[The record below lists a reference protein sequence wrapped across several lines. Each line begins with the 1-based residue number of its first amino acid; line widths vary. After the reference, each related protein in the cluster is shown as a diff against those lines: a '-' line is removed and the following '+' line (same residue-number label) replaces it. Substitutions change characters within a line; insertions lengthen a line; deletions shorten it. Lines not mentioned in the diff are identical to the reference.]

1 MSIDAGREA
10 HLYLKR
16 VGETENAAHLT
27 VGQRRPNWFGHLNL
41 PAGSYEV
48 EAAAALRAI
57 DRSGALPRAGV
68 YVIVISVDEAT
79 GDVPTV
85 VNSDEWNALGHTGA
99 GVKVGV
105 IDAGFRRYSALGV
118 EVPAPAGEKCEPDEP
133 TDCLSAVD
141 ERASNRPSLQGTA
154 VAEAIHD
161 IAPDADLYLAAAS
174 SRGELSEAVDWM
186 TAQGVDVIN
195 MSLSWPWDGPPDG
208 SSPYENGVGV
218 LIDKAVRGGATWV
231 NSAGDRGRFAWS
243 GEYADADGDG
253 LIEFAP
259 GDETNS
265 FSGIALLTLEIRW
278 EDDWSGA
285 DTDLDLYVLDSLNR
299 VVASSRDYQTGFA
312 GHVPYESVTILA
324 PSGEVYRVVIHH
336 AAGRAPAW
344 VQMRDYTGTLNRYF
358 GFSFEHAGAGSV
370 SHPADG
376 DNPGMLAVGAAAWHD
391 MSELRPYSGRGPTAD
406 GRTKPDVVAADGEMS
421 IAYGAEF
428 ASTGQAAAHAAGM
441 AALLKGRYPD
451 MRPEQIARYLKDQA
465 SPRPETP
472 DGSLTVP
479 NNAWGY
485 GAARMPG
492 SPIEISGGQR
502 LRVSDTPDA
511 GDALGYSVAMSADG
525 NAAVAGAPTHDG
537 GGSSAGAAFV
547 FVKGEGGWSKTA
559 KLTSPDAAASH
570 RFGESVSISADGGF
584 IIVGSPGNAT
594 GRGAAYVFKKPAAG
608 WADTSAAAAKL
619 TARDGWNL
627 DQFGISVSM
636 SADGASVV
644 VGARG
649 DDSEKG
655 AAYVFTKPAA
665 GWRDSSGAAKLAAAD
680 GAARDLFGDSVSIS
694 GDGLTVVAGAPGQ
707 DDGKGAAYLF
717 AKPGAWWG
725 RALISSSIKLTDAD
739 GKPGAR
745 FGDSVSA
752 SANGGVIAVGAPANA
767 YEKGAAHVFVKPSG
781 GWASA
786 ASSIELTAADGE
798 YGGAFG
804 DSFGTT
810 VSVSGDGAKILVGAL
825 ENGES
830 QSGAYLFA
838 KPASGW
844 ASASASAIGV
854 NGLSDRR
861 GWSVSLNSDGS
872 AFAMGAPGA
881 DFGEGDVVFYEKIAG
896 GRYEGAIH
904 SLSGDN
910 GDLFGASVSVSED
923 MSAIA
928 VGARYRDDNGKDAGA
943 VYVFGKPTAGWTSAT
958 STPAKLT
965 ASDGAWRDRFG
976 ISVDVSDNGG
986 VIVVG
991 AHGDDSG
998 KGAAYVFT
1006 KPLAGWGTGAI
1017 TASAKLTASDGADFD
1032 RFGVSAAVSGDG
1044 GVVVVGA
1051 SDDDRKGAAYVFVK
1065 PAFGGWGTSPLTETA
1080 KLTASDG
1087 ATDDNFGVSVAIS
1100 ADGGGVAVGAPDHVV
1115 SAGVSS
1121 GAAYVFVKPS
1131 GGAWANSSTAAK
1143 LAPSDGAGRDMFGT
1157 SVSMSADGGIVAVGA
1172 PMDVFGTGAAYIF
1185 TKPETGW
1192 ETTTVAAKI
1201 AAHDGEPDDDFG
1213 ASVSLSADGGLAVV
1227 GSPRDNFYDSI
1238 VGSAYAFAKPEG
1250 GWASGVAGV
1259 KIIAPGANAVS
1270 SEFGAAAALGG
1281 DIIAIGAPG
1290 EDWHTGRAYA
1300 FEVGAV
1306 ERRAP
1311 PPTLTVTGPVA
1322 IVNEGG
1328 EAEFPVDMAPE
1339 SDETVSVEY
1348 RVSSGSSDSATPG
1361 ADYESASGALVFA
1374 PGETRKTVRV
1384 EVKTD
1389 AESESTE
1396 TFSLHL
1402 HAATGARIDA
1412 ASASATAAIANRDTP
1427 VLAVSRTALAFSLE
1441 ADDPANPTQT
1451 LSFDVWNA
1459 GVGSAAFSVSS
1470 DADWLTVSP
1479 ASETSAGAA
1488 DRKTV
1493 SATASAA
1500 GLSAGEYAAAITI
1513 SADGVT
1519 DAVARATLTVT
1530 PSQQPVAPVASDA
1543 PASTD
1548 GGSGGGS
1555 SGGGGGGGGA
1565 RRAPDPVI
1573 AFAPSA
1579 LSFIASAG
1587 GEDTAFTRRIEV
1599 WNAERGDMGFGVSS
1613 SASWLSFSP
1622 RREQSAGPGDR
1633 ITVSVTAN
1641 TANLEPGA
1649 HSAAITITQLRGEE
1663 ESATLQVTLTITG
1676 ADSTRMAVSPEFS
1689 ATVESPDASI
1699 RLYMPP
1705 GAASGR
1711 QEIQLRK
1718 LSAADF
1724 SAPAENERVALA
1736 VDLSAYR
1743 IGGTNPIAA
1752 SYPDGVDL
1760 RFALPAG
1767 EETACE
1773 DGEVRLYRVSGTA
1786 WTLLDHRCE
1795 TDAAGASWAITTLT
1809 GFSEYA
1815 MTLAEAAATPTPSPT
1830 PEPTAIPT
1838 PTPEPS
1844 PTPEPTLTV
1853 APVSSPTSTPTPE
1866 NTPSPTAAPVATP
1879 TYAPTPESTPTPTS
1893 TPSPTAIPAPSP
1905 SPTAAPVASPAFT
1918 PTPENTPTP
1927 TVAPVATP
1935 TSTPTPENT
1944 PTHTPTPSMPA
1955 APARVAM
1962 ASQTSSAAVDETPV
1976 SQTRPSALKGSGET
1990 ADEESGSAPV
2000 GLAIGLGAGAAL
2012 ALGAAALALIR
2023 RRRKDSGG

>member
-1 MSIDAGREA
+1 MS
-10 HLYLKR
+10 
-16 VGETENAAHLT
+16 
-27 VGQRRPNWFGHLNL
+27 RR
-41 PAGSYEV
+41 A
-48 EAAAALRAI
+48 R
-57 DRSGALPRAGV
+57 
-68 YVIVISVDEAT
+68 
-79 GDVPTV
+79 
-85 VNSDEWNALGHTGA
+85 
-99 GVKVGV
+99 
-105 IDAGFRRYSALGV
+105 
-118 EVPAPAGEKCEPDEP
+118 PD
-133 TDCLSAVD
+133 
-141 ERASNRPSLQGTA
+141 
-154 VAEAIHD
+154 H
-161 IAPDADLYLAAAS
+161 
-174 SRGELSEAVDWM
+174 
-186 TAQGVDVIN
+186 
-195 MSLSWPWDGPPDG
+195 
-208 SSPYENGVGV
+208 
-218 LIDKAVRGGATWV
+218 
-231 NSAGDRGRFAWS
+231 
-243 GEYADADGDG
+243 GDG
-253 LIEFAP
+253 
-259 GDETNS
+259 
-265 FSGIALLTLEIRW
+265 
-278 EDDWSGA
+278 
-285 DTDLDLYVLDSLNR
+285 
-299 VVASSRDYQTGFA
+299 
-312 GHVPYESVTILA
+312 
-324 PSGEVYRVVIHH
+324 
-336 AAGRAPAW
+336 
-344 VQMRDYTGTLNRYF
+344 
-358 GFSFEHAGAGSV
+358 
-370 SHPADG
+370 
-376 DNPGMLAVGAAAWHD
+376 
-391 MSELRPYSGRGPTAD
+391 
-406 GRTKPDVVAADGEMS
+406 
-421 IAYGAEF
+421 
-428 ASTGQAAAHAAGM
+428 
-441 AALLKGRYPD
+441 
-451 MRPEQIARYLKDQA
+451 
-465 SPRPETP
+465 
-472 DGSLTVP
+472 
-479 NNAWGY
+479 
-485 GAARMPG
+485 
-492 SPIEISGGQR
+492 
-502 LRVSDTPDA
+502 
-511 GDALGYSVAMSADG
+511 
-525 NAAVAGAPTHDG
+525 
-537 GGSSAGAAFV
+537 
-547 FVKGEGGWSKTA
+547 
-559 KLTSPDAAASH
+559 
-570 RFGESVSISADGGF
+570 
-584 IIVGSPGNAT
+584 
-594 GRGAAYVFKKPAAG
+594 
-608 WADTSAAAAKL
+608 
-619 TARDGWNL
+619 
-627 DQFGISVSM
+627 
-636 SADGASVV
+636 
-644 VGARG
+644 
-649 DDSEKG
+649 
-655 AAYVFTKPAA
+655 
-665 GWRDSSGAAKLAAAD
+665 
-680 GAARDLFGDSVSIS
+680 
-694 GDGLTVVAGAPGQ
+694 
-707 DDGKGAAYLF
+707 
-717 AKPGAWWG
+717 
-725 RALISSSIKLTDAD
+725 
-739 GKPGAR
+739 
-745 FGDSVSA
+745 
-752 SANGGVIAVGAPANA
+752 
-767 YEKGAAHVFVKPSG
+767 
-781 GWASA
+781 
-786 ASSIELTAADGE
+786 
-798 YGGAFG
+798 
-804 DSFGTT
+804 
-810 VSVSGDGAKILVGAL
+810 
-825 ENGES
+825 
-830 QSGAYLFA
+830 
-838 KPASGW
+838 
-844 ASASASAIGV
+844 
-854 NGLSDRR
+854 
-861 GWSVSLNSDGS
+861 
-872 AFAMGAPGA
+872 
-881 DFGEGDVVFYEKIAG
+881 
-896 GRYEGAIH
+896 
-904 SLSGDN
+904 
-910 GDLFGASVSVSED
+910 
-923 MSAIA
+923 
-928 VGARYRDDNGKDAGA
+928 
-943 VYVFGKPTAGWTSAT
+943 
-958 STPAKLT
+958 
-965 ASDGAWRDRFG
+965 
-976 ISVDVSDNGG
+976 
-986 VIVVG
+986 
-991 AHGDDSG
+991 
-998 KGAAYVFT
+998 
-1006 KPLAGWGTGAI
+1006 
-1017 TASAKLTASDGADFD
+1017 
-1032 RFGVSAAVSGDG
+1032 
-1044 GVVVVGA
+1044 
-1051 SDDDRKGAAYVFVK
+1051 
-1065 PAFGGWGTSPLTETA
+1065 
-1080 KLTASDG
+1080 
-1087 ATDDNFGVSVAIS
+1087 
-1100 ADGGGVAVGAPDHVV
+1100 
-1115 SAGVSS
+1115 
-1121 GAAYVFVKPS
+1121 
-1131 GGAWANSSTAAK
+1131 
-1143 LAPSDGAGRDMFGT
+1143 
-1157 SVSMSADGGIVAVGA
+1157 
-1172 PMDVFGTGAAYIF
+1172 GAAYIF
-1185 TKPETGW
+1185 AKPDTGW
-1192 ETTTVAAKI
+1192 ASTSVSAAKI
-1201 AAHDGEPDDDFG
+1201 AAHDGESGDNFG

-1281 DIIAIGAPG
+1281 DVIAVGAPG

-1300 FEVGAV
+1300 FAVGTV

-1412 ASASATAAIANRDTP
+1412 AGASATAAIANRDTP
-1427 VLAVSRTALAFSLE
+1427 VLSVSRTALAFSLE
-1441 ADDPANPTQT
+1441 ADDPASPTQT

-1479 ASETSAGAA
+1479 SSETSAGAA

-1519 DAVARATLTVT
+1519 DAVARVSLTVT
-1530 PSQQPVAPVASDA
+1530 ASPPAPDS
-1543 PASTD
+1543 PPLSSSPTSTGGESS
-1548 GGSGGGS
+1548 GGSNGGS
-1555 SGGGGGGGGA
+1555 SGGGGGGGGGA

-1579 LSFIASAG
+1579 LSFIAKSG

-1613 SASWLSFSP
+1613 SAGWLSFSP

-1641 TANLEPGA
+1641 TANLEPGS
-1649 HSAAITITQLRGEE
+1649 HSAAITITQLSGEE
-1663 ESATLQVTLTITG
+1663 ESSTLQVTLTITG

-1705 GAASGR
+1705 GAASAR
-1711 QEIQLRK
+1711 QEVQLRK
-1718 LSAADF
+1718 LSADDF
-1724 SAPAENERVALA
+1724 TAPAENERVALA

-2023 RRRKDSGG
+2023 RRRKDSGGG